1 MSRSPSSAPP
11 ESSTS
16 SGPPP
21 PSTRGGHQP
30 DAPSYFLFLWRAF
43 RTAFDGRWPYYAW
56 MTLLTI
62 CALIGANAWA
72 HQVADGL
79 VRTGMSDHVS
89 WGFYIAN
96 FTFSVGLAA
105 GAVMMVIPAY
115 LYDDHEMHDVVI
127 IGEMLA
133 IAAIVWCLGFVIVDM
148 GRPDRLW
155 HMLPGLGRFN
165 FPRSMLTWDMIVL
178 NGYLLLN
185 LHITGYLLYMRFLG
199 RRPAKRWYVPF
210 VFVSIGWAVSVHAVT
225 AFLYAGLGGRPFWNS
240 ALLAPRFIVT
250 AFVAGP
256 AFIIVLLEVLRR
268 VSSYRIGLG
277 PTRTLHQ
284 IMKVTVAANL
294 FMFASEVFTSLYAGG
309 AHASAVQYLLFG
321 LHGKSGLVPWMW
333 TAIVMNVA
341 SIIILLL
348 PRSHQDG
355 RLLAFAC
362 VLAFIGVWIEKGMG
376 LIVPGFVPSTLH
388 ELVEYTPSWTEWRV
402 SLGVAAAGLIVLTV
416 ALKIALAVLTG
427 RVTIEG
433 YVPSIRPPAPAREVA
448 AE

>member
-1 MSRSPSSAPP
+1 
-11 ESSTS
+11 
-16 SGPPP
+16 
-21 PSTRGGHQP
+21 
-30 DAPSYFLFLWRAF
+30 
-43 RTAFDGRWPYYAW
+43 
-56 MTLLTI
+56 
-62 CALIGANAWA
+62 
-72 HQVADGL
+72 
-79 VRTGMSDHVS
+79 
-89 WGFYIAN
+89 
-96 FTFSVGLAA
+96 
-105 GAVMMVIPAY
+105 
-115 LYDDHEMHDVVI
+115 
-127 IGEMLA
+127 
-133 IAAIVWCLGFVIVDM
+133 
-148 GRPDRLW
+148 
-155 HMLPGLGRFN
+155 
-165 FPRSMLTWDMIVL
+165 MLTWDVIVL

-185 LHITGYLLYMRFLG
+185 LHICGYLLYMRFRG
-199 RRPAKRWYVPF
+199 ESPAPRWYVPF
-210 VFVSIGWAVSVHAVT
+210 VFLSIV
-225 AFLYAGLGGRPFWNS
+225 LGRLHPHGHRVPVLRPRRTPVLELRPARA
-240 ALLAPRFIVT
+240 ALPRLRVRRRAPRSSSS
-250 AFVAGP
+250 
-256 AFIIVLLEVLRR
+256 LLEVLRR